1 MARQAANESETAPT
15 DARRCGAGELLVISC
30 MWLAYNLQW
39 GALLFVVLPRQVE
52 AIAGPLHKEFAN
64 GAVFA
69 IGAATSLII
78 TPIAGALSDRSRHP
92 WGRRR
97 PFLVVGA
104 LINIVFLLAMAGF
117 GEGSSIWL
125 FALCFAGIQF
135 GCNWWGGPYA
145 GLIPDVVPKDVVGRA
160 SGMQALMNAAGLLV
174 GALAAGELLNRVPR
188 AYGYWPIYLMIA
200 GVLAATLLVTVIG
213 VREKPNTEPAPA
225 GGEKGLFKDFF
236 LDPEEH
242 ANFYWVL
249 ATRAMQCMGVY
260 AIVPNFQYFLHD
272 VIKVG
277 STLPAAESANAAA
290 GMAAYVV
297 GTLTVVGIP
306 TSIIAGA
313 LSDRHGR
320 KPLVYLSGGLM
331 AAAAIVF
338 IFAGLA
344 QSLTFVFCVAVAYG
358 IGNGAYTAVD
368 WALALDVLPS
378 KEDAA
383 AKDMGIWHVS
393 LVLPQIVGPLIAG
406 VMLGTIKQ
414 YSHMLAY
421 TAVFGVA
428 AVWFI
433 LATVFVRKIRGVR

>member
-1 MARQAANESETAPT
+1 MASQAVTGSGTAPQGE
-15 DARRCGAGELLVISC
+15 RRFGVGDLLVISC

-52 AIAGPLHKEFAN
+52 AIAGAANKEFAN

-145 GLIPDVVPKDVVGRA
+145 GLIPDVVPKEVVGRA
-160 SGMQALMNAAGLLV
+160 SGMQALMNASGLLV
-174 GALAAGELLNRVPR
+174 GALAAGELLKRLSD

-200 GVLAATLLVTVIG
+200 AVLAVTLLVTVFG
-213 VREKPNTEPAPA
+213 VREKPNTEPVPA
-225 GGEKGLFKDFF
+225 AGDEGLFKDFF
-236 LDPEEH
+236 LDPKEH

-272 VIKVG
+272 IIRVG
-277 STLPAAESANAAA
+277 HDLSASDGANAAA

-306 TSIIAGA
+306 TSITAGA
-313 LSDRHGR
+313 LSDRYGR
-320 KPLVYLSGGLM
+320 KPLVYLSGSLM

-344 QSLTFVFCVAVAYG
+344 QSLAFVFCVAVVYG

-393 LVLPQIVGPLIAG
+393 LVLPQILGPLIAG

-414 YSHMLAY
+414 YDPMLAY

-428 AVWFI
+428 SVWFI
-433 LATVFVRKIRGVR
+433 MATVFVRKIRGVR